1 FVLNFDLALWNT
13 ENMMLIGACIPLLVL
28 SVWLGNWMHKKIGQ
42 DWFMKL
48 TYVLLVL
55 SGLSIIV

>member
-1 FVLNFDLALWNT
+1 
-13 ENMMLIGACIPLLVL
+13 L